1 MKKIGIM
8 GGTFNPIHNGHIAL
22 AQAAYEFCQLD
33 EVWFMPSG
41 CSYMKSKDNV
51 VAGEERLEM
60 TRLAREGISYFK
72 CSDLEVKR
80 AGNTYTAETLEILNE
95 LYPENKFFFIMGADS
110 LFGLPRW
117 KQPEKI
123 SALCTLATVIRDD
136 VDLKELE
143 KQKQYL
149 EETYGSDIVLLPF
162 QKIDISSS
170 LVREKLE
177 KGEVVDGIIPAK
189 VLSYIEEK
197 HMYKKENA
205 DG

>member
-8 GGTFNPIHNGHIAL
+8 GGTFNPIHNGHVAL

-60 TRLAREGISYFK
+60 TRLAIEGISYFK

-95 LYPENKFFFIMGADS
+95 LYPELFHQHFHLFRVS
-110 LFGLPRW
+110 LEP
-117 KQPEKI
+117 
-123 SALCTLATVIRDD
+123 
-136 VDLKELE
+136 
-143 KQKQYL
+143 
-149 EETYGSDIVLLPF
+149 
-162 QKIDISSS
+162 
-170 LVREKLE
+170 
-177 KGEVVDGIIPAK
+177 
-189 VLSYIEEK
+189 
-197 HMYKKENA
+197 N
-205 DG
+205 